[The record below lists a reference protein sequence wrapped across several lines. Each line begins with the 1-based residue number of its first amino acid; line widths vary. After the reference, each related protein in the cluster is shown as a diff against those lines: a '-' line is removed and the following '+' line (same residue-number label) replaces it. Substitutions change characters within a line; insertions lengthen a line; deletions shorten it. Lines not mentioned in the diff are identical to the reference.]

1 MSVKV
6 TGLRELARAIA
17 QAEAEVQTFMTAG
30 LMEIGD
36 KVATDVRSVYSGYSQ
51 PGAAGVQTKVRKSGN
66 VLVAQTL
73 RKSRGLRRR
82 PNFGP
87 LMMRVAFL
95 PARDKNEAT
104 TQAAAEGLIVRIRE
118 EWDRSG

>member
-1 MSVKV
+1 MSYKV
-6 TGLRELARAIA
+6 VGLRELTRTI
-17 QAEAEVQTFMTAG
+17 AEAEGELQTFMTAG
-30 LMEIGD
+30 LLEIGEN
-36 KVATDVRSVYSGYSQ
+36 VAKDVRAVYGGYSE
-51 PGAAGVQTKVRKSGN
+51 PGAAGVQTKIRKAGN

-95 PARDKNEAT
+95 PALAKNEPT
-104 TQAAAEGLIVRIRE
+104 TQRAVDELFVTIRR
-118 EWDRSG
+118 EWDRG